1 MGIKRAGT
9 CEVKQ
14 SFERSSDETEE
25 RSNGERV
32 VSRNLAIY
40 KATYSDARQQQ
51 GCTLNK
57 SAEAFDPTFTVSIF
71 SLPGDQAEHSE
82 QLIMETESMQ

>member
-1 MGIKRAGT
+1 M
-9 CEVKQ
+9 KQ

-25 RSNGERV
+25 SSDDERV
-32 VSRNLAIY
+32 VPCNLAIY
-40 KATYSDARQQQ
+40 KATRSDARQQQ

-57 SAEAFDPTFTVSIF
+57 SAEAFHPTFTASIF
-71 SLPGDQAEHSE
+71 SLPGNQAEHSE